1 MANKNKQ
8 ANNAILMAILQDINA
23 ALTGNNYG
31 NAASTA
37 VITMANVERDGA
49 DKGDYIENSTNNILD
64 QNGDILDK
72 ITIQF
77 NQHPEILN
85 ELDKFADDN
94 GLMQEESDNYLQ
106 DLGNLIELY
115 LSKVQK
121 HGEGGQFEEQLDV
134 VTVKIG
140 DKKYKLLYLYSEEQ
154 KETGLKNVEDMEDDE
169 GALFDYSDDPKA
181 SISFWMKD
189 TTIPLTVLFI
199 NKDGVVI
206 SSHKGV
212 PLSEDYITEE
222 SEPVY
227 WVIELNK
234 SQDISTG
241 TYTDLSLY
249 EDPDEAEDL
258 EDEHPELDVNKLYI
272 YGSNGEV
279 QGTLQGGERIFSR
292 KSTKVIIRKA
302 KRAYVSKLDKDYK
315 ALGRYVFNEMD
326 AQDSRKPE
334 YV

>member
-1 MANKNKQ
+1 MDNYNIISNLVENIASSN
-8 ANNAILMAILQDINA
+8 DINVVQS
-23 ALTGNNYG
+23 TFNN
-31 NAASTA
+31 
-37 VITMANVERDGA
+37 R
-49 DKGDYIENSTNNILD
+49 
-64 QNGDILDK
+64 
-72 ITIQF
+72 
-77 NQHPEILN
+77 PE
-85 ELDKFADDN
+85 
-94 GLMQEESDNYLQ
+94 
-106 DLGNLIELY
+106 LIED
-115 LSKVQK
+115 LSKWAEMDVNPILK
-121 HGEGGQFEEQLDV
+121 SDRLDIIKGMLSDYLEDHNVKTFGEGGQFDSDLDV

-249 EDPDEAEDL
+249 EDPDEGEDL

-326 AQDSRKPE
+326 AQDNRKPE